1 MIICITGTLAH
12 GAAIVSPS
20 FHRPPTTFDTNL
32 TSLDIDY
39 VVEGKTYQGYLS
51 YGIPTLGQGVLIAH
65 QYMGLGEYEK
75 ARADEMAKM
84 VRSF

>member
-20 FHRPPTTFDTNL
+20 FHRPTTFDTNL
-32 TSLDIDY
+32 TSLDIDD

-51 YGIPTLGQGVLIAH
+51 HHIPTLGQGVLIAH

>member
-1 MIICITGTLAH
+1 MIICITETSAH

-20 FHRPPTTFDTNL
+20 FNRPTTFDTNL

-51 YGIPTLGQGVLIAH
+51 HGIPTLGEGVLISH
-65 QYMGLGEYEK
+65 QYMGLGEYAK